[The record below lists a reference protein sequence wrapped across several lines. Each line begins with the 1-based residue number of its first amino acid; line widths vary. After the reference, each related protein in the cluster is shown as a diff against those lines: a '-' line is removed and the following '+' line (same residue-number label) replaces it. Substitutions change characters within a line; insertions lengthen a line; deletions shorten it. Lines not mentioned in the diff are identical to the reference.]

1 MKHPHDDD
9 ERDDGHGDDDDDL
22 AEYRALVGKVDD
34 AVARAADRA
43 GDQLTCRSGC
53 ASCCVD
59 GLSVLP
65 VEAFA
70 LAAAVEARVAAGH
83 DLPAVR
89 PTDDACVFLDVD
101 NRCAVYEARPLLCR
115 THGLPLVTGEPARG
129 ALRIVDDVSVCALNF
144 PDRLP
149 TRADAL
155 DAGRLLQLLVTVDRR
170 FRARVG
176 LPDDAGRIPL
186 RDVAADVRDDGQEP
200 DDGRDDGRDVRHDD
214 GRDVR
219 HDDGG

>member
-1 MKHPHDDD
+1 MKSPRDDRNDRVARLDQGNAGIGDD
-9 ERDDGHGDDDDDL
+9 EL

-43 GDQLTCRSGC
+43 GDELTCRSGC

-83 DLPAVR
+83 DPPAAR

-101 NRCAVYEARPLLCR
+101 GRCAVYAARPLLCR

-129 ALRIVDDVSVCALNF
+129 ALRVVDDISVCALNF
-144 PDRLP
+144 TGRPP

-186 RDVAADVRDDGQEP
+186 RDVAADLRDDGHD
-200 DDGRDDGRDVRHDD
+200 DDGHDDDG
-214 GRDVR
+214 
-219 HDDGG
+219 